1 MRLVVALFALVAA
14 TPAWADAYSKPEQVI
29 AALYAP
35 YMKPA
40 DQIVYSDLDNPSL
53 RSARLNLLYQAD
65 EREAGDGIGRLDFD
79 PYVNGQDFEITNLRI
94 GEAYLAGGRA
104 VVRVNFDNMSSPQ
117 ELGYLLI
124 WEDHGWRIDDVWSAG
139 PDFSYSLR
147 DILEGGP
154 E

>member
-1 MRLVVALFALVAA
+1 MRLVVALYAVMAASPAFAEDY
-14 TPAWADAYSKPEQVI
+14 TKPEEVI

-53 RSARLNLLYQAD
+53 RSERLNLLYQAD

-94 GEAYLAGGRA
+94 DEPYLAGGRA
-104 VVRVNFDNMSSPQ
+104 VVRVTFDNMATPQ

-124 WEDHGWRIDDVWSAG
+124 WEDHGWRIDDLWSDG
-139 PDFSYSLR
+139 PDFGYSLR